1 MHERHLLPNEIDLL
15 LDGEVGFGVSPL
27 RAHIDEC
34 AVCRTRLADARVV
47 VDALERLPHFA
58 PQVRFADRVLAD
70 VQIIEPWYVALAET
84 AKRFTPRSTPMRVV
98 MASTA
103 TVIAT
108 VISLSSVWLLL
119 HADAALYAYNLI
131 AGRARAA
138 LVNGAGSLVG
148 NALTTTGM
156 DAARLGGMT
165 GLMLAGGLL
174 LAAVG
179 GATVGFRAL
188 ATASRRARR

>member
-27 RAHIDEC
+27 REHVDQCVA
-34 AVCRTRLADARVV
+34 CRTRLADARVV
-47 VDALERLPHFA
+47 VEALERLPHFA
-58 PQVRFADRVLAD
+58 PTVRFSDRVLAE

-84 AKRFTPRSTPMRVV
+84 ARRFTPRSTAMRVV

-103 TVIAT
+103 TVVAT

-138 LVNGAGSLVG
+138 LVNGAGSIVG
-148 NALTTTGM
+148 DALTTTGL
-156 DAARLGGMT
+156 DATRLGGMT
-165 GLMLAGGLL
+165 GLALAGGLL
-174 LAAVG
+174 VAAIA

-188 ATASRRARR
+188 ATASRRARS